1 MTNEQLA
8 ALIGE
13 GGNDELLPLLWE
25 KMRKLY
31 RKMSNKYAL
40 HFSEKCA
47 QCGVTAEDIQQECYF
62 AMLDSIKAYNDRKP
76 EQDALLFTSFCDYPF
91 RNRAAALIGVA
102 RRGNPSDP
110 LNNYTVP
117 LDEPLTDKDGDADTT
132 RGDLIPDPD
141 AEKPFQEI
149 EREDYRQWI
158 RQIMRQALDKYE
170 NPRLWEVID
179 GYYFQ
184 RLTLQQIADEWGTT
198 KERVRQTRE
207 NALRKLQRSA
217 ELRRQHILS
226 EYQHIGVEACARDGS
241 IVERVAE
248 QKEKADSIDEQI
260 RQICGDGNTDRDK
273 SKREILREIL
283 ERQAAR
289 ENLQAPAPEKVTA

>member
-13 GGNDELLPLLWE
+13 GGNDELLPILWE
-25 KMRKLY
+25 KMRKFY
-31 RKMSNKYAL
+31 RMASDKYARQ
-40 HFSEKCA
+40 HADKCA
-47 QCGVTAEDIQQECYF
+47 QCGVTADDIRQESYF

-76 EQDALLFTSFCDYPF
+76 EQEALHFISFCGFHF
-91 RNRAAALIGVA
+91 RHYADLLIGNN
-102 RRGNPSDP
+102 RRGTHKDP
-110 LNNYTVP
+110 LKNAVIS
-117 LDEPLTDKDGDADTT
+117 LDEALPDKDGDTDTT
-132 RGDLIPDPD
+132 RGELIPDPE
-141 AEKPFQEI
+141 AEKPFQLI

-158 RQIMRQALDKYE
+158 RQIMRQALNKYE

-217 ELRRQHILS
+217 ELRKQYMLS
-226 EYQHIGVEACARDGS
+226 EYHHIGLEAFTRGGS

-248 QKEKADSIDEQI
+248 QHDQADAYDDVI
-260 RQICGDGNTDRDK
+260 RRIIGDGDTERDK
-273 SKREILREIL
+273 AKREILREIL